1 MSTFDLTQPLY
12 FKPVMMER
20 VWGANRLDRLFGK
33 PIPPGQTIGESW
45 ELVDR
50 PEAQSTV
57 TAGPCEGRTL
67 RELME
72 HDPQGVLGALLSA
85 ARPDRFPLLVKYVD
99 AGTPLSVQVHPD
111 DHGAIPF
118 KDRGKSECWVVVHL
132 EPGALITRGLKPG
145 TTRAQYEKAVR
156 EDRVEDVLHSFVPK
170 LGDLIALPPGMVHA
184 IGSGVVVAEIQQ
196 NSDLTFRI
204 YDYKRVGLDGKPR
217 KLHIQ
222 EALASIRF
230 GDPGNEFAG
239 DMRADTVRGYSGET
253 VGGVT
258 HERLLEG
265 VYFALSRYRLEPGA
279 TLTLPRDLGAPRIVM
294 AIEGQGSFNGRE
306 LKAGDTTLLCAAAE
320 DASIAASRSGTT
332 VLVSRPTLKACERP
346 S

>member
-1 MSTFDLTQPLY
+1 MNNVDLSQPLY

-20 VWGANRLDRLFGK
+20 VWGANRLERLFGK
-33 PIPPGQTIGESW
+33 GIPPGQTIGESW

-50 PEAQSTV
+50 AEAQSV
-57 TAGPCEGRTL
+57 VSSGPHAGKTL
-67 RELME
+67 RELLMQ
-72 HDPQGVLGALLSA
+72 DPQGVLGNKLAAL
-85 ARPDRFPLLVKYVD
+85 RPDRFPLLVKYVD

-111 DHGAIPF
+111 DHGAIPY

-145 TTRAQYEKAVR
+145 TSRVQYEQAVR

-184 IGSGVVVAEIQQ
+184 IGAGVVVAEIQQ

-217 KLHIQ
+217 KLHVQ

-230 GDPGNEFAG
+230 DSPGDEFRG
-239 DMRADTVRGYSGET
+239 DMRADTVLAATKET
-253 VGGVT
+253 HAGVT

-265 VYFALSRYRLEPGA
+265 VYFSLSRYTLEAGA
-279 TLTLPRDLGAPRIVM
+279 ALKLPAEAEAPRIVM
-294 AIEGQGSFNGRE
+294 AVGGEGTFGGAKF
-306 LKAGDTTLLCAAAE
+306 KAGDTTLLCAAAR
-320 DASIAASRSGTT
+320 DASITALKDGLI
-332 VLVSRPTLKACERP
+332 VLVSRPTQKSCEAP
-346 S
+346 T